1 MMMCDMSAMTFSMG
15 LLCLLLLAALLLI
28 AASAVKYLFFDKRGK
43 EDDGPQAVRSPSSPA

>member
-43 EDDGPQAVRSPSSPA
+43 EDDGPQAARSPSSPA